1 MIRLILKTSP
11 PPRRACECLGSTKA
25 PQIHTTKSTRVVQR
39 SRLTRGLCS
48 SHHFPVQTSTTGPR
62 HVCTAACTAAQY
74 AVSDREIMFWEAV
87 QCILSTLVSLGNNP
101 KPWLVPRCAALP
113 RGMAFVVE
121 MRVGA
126 PEFNLHQELLHRSI
140 RSLPLASL
148 STMQPTY

>member
-1 MIRLILKTSP
+1 MMRLMMKTSP
-11 PPRRACECLGSTKA
+11 PPQRACECLGSTRA
-25 PQIHTTKSTRVVQR
+25 PQIHTAKSTRVVQR
-39 SRLTRGLCS
+39 SRLTRVLCS
-48 SHHFPVQTSTTGPR
+48 SHHFLVQTSTTRPR
-62 HVCTAACTAAQY
+62 HVCTAAQH
-74 AVSDREIMFWEAV
+74 AVSDREIMLWEAL

-126 PEFNLHQELLHRSI
+126 PEFNLHQELLHPSI